1 MEQLDNLI
9 YDTVSTLRSNKK
21 QPNENA
27 IYSLLS
33 SKSESLSK
41 DQLEERL
48 NCRKTTHRK
57 KFFLYRNQKSQFV
70 LLYRNAHPTRTTDNP
85 DNDWNNRKYL
95 TFWLNSSSTRIG
107 YYSNVNLQR
116 FTNENNLV
124 KEKIQNLAAEID
136 AVKMFSKEQ
145 LHLQKK
151 SQKDESDEEE
161 HSNENTEIVQLLR
174 QKKRFFTWEN
184 ASKNEIIKILSE
196 NLSIVNTNTCD
207 TNAKPGEIYQTVKKS
222 L

>member
-48 NCRKTTHRK
+48 NCRKTTHWK

-85 DNDWNNRKYL
+85 DND
-95 TFWLNSSSTRIG
+95 
-107 YYSNVNLQR
+107 
-116 FTNENNLV
+116 
-124 KEKIQNLAAEID
+124 
-136 AVKMFSKEQ
+136 
-145 LHLQKK
+145 
-151 SQKDESDEEE
+151 
-161 HSNENTEIVQLLR
+161 
-174 QKKRFFTWEN
+174 
-184 ASKNEIIKILSE
+184 
-196 NLSIVNTNTCD
+196 
-207 TNAKPGEIYQTVKKS
+207 
-222 L
+222 